1 MTLPAIVTIDGPSGS
16 GKSTIGKLVAER
28 LGFTYL
34 DTGAMYRAVGLAAH
48 RAGTDLDDQGAV
60 RDLVAG
66 LDIHLLPGGETATVL
81 LNNEDVSRAIRSAEM
96 GMMASRVSALEPVR
110 RRLTELQR
118 RIGEKG
124 RVVADGRDMGTVVF
138 PAAQHKFFLT
148 AAAEERARRRTAQL
162 RERGEEADYESILA
176 QIRKR
181 DEDDSSRALAPLK
194 PAADAVMVDSTRMS
208 IDEVVRFI
216 LNHMEGR

>member
-110 RRLTELQR
+110 RRLTVLQR